1 MVCRGT
7 LCIVGG
13 NVSCSKEMMHG
24 RSGAEVCC
32 IRLGRMGRLGVVP
45 SHPALTNR
53 SMARRCPADAG
64 SSASARRKTS
74 TTPPRRRRE
83 SGVLV
88 RQCGTSSA
96 RQSDP
101 ARPPTVRSAPEKRAA
116 EELGSLQ
123 IRSIAAV
130 RSAFRQRWLPSQ
142 CRAIVTKR
150 E

>member
-45 SHPALTNR
+45 SHPALTDR
-53 SMARRCPADAG
+53 SMAPRCPG
-64 SSASARRKTS
+64 SASARRKTS
-74 TTPPRRRRE
+74 TTPPRRRE
-83 SGVLV
+83 SSVLV